1 MRKITVVFISGF
13 YLLGISGPV
22 VAGGTLKKLQ
32 GLAESATLQEEA
44 LKTEAKSYS
53 KAEEFINSPDI
64 KPGLSADFILERC
77 GQPVA
82 RADHNRRWVYKPPSS
97 TFFKGEKIY
106 LIFDENNKLISW
118 RKLHQ
123 K

>member
-13 YLLGISGPV
+13 YLLGISCPV
-22 VAGGTLKKLQ
+22 MAGGTLKKLQ
-32 GLAESATLQEEA
+32 GLAESATLQEEV

-64 KPGLSADFILERC
+64 KKGVSADFILERC
-77 GQPVA
+77 GEPVA
-82 RADHNRRWVYKPPSS
+82 RADHSRRWVYKPPSS